1 MPLSREKK
9 LLKLL
14 YMEEKRLDK
23 NIWNASFNMRAS
35 SIMRASSVEVKD
47 FKAQS
52 LAIEEDY
59 KRLTL
64 RLR

>member
-23 NIWNASFNMRAS
+23 NVWNANFNMRAS
-35 SIMRASSVEVKD
+35 SIMRTSSIGMKD
-47 FKAQS
+47 FK
-52 LAIEEDY
+52 
-59 KRLTL
+59 
-64 RLR
+64 